1 MSATFPA
8 ASLKKWS
15 PEQAAE
21 LSPLEAL
28 AYRSNLLGSNRA
40 IANYGGGNTSA
51 KLREVDHVGREL
63 EVLWVKGSGSDLAT
77 IGADGFTGLRLAEI
91 LPLADRDAMTDEEMV
106 AYLARCQLAPAMPR
120 ASIETLLHAFIPAAH
135 VDHTHPDTIGAIVG
149 AVDGERMA
157 EECFGSEAV
166 WIPYIRP
173 GFALSKLVARGGR
186 RAARGQVRAAREA
199 RPRDVGRHARGVLR
213 GDARSRE
220 PRGGIRRGA
229 RPRPAAAPAA
239 AALDAARRDELL
251 AAVLPALRGA
261 VSVDGPRI
269 LQLDTSPAVLDFV
282 CAEGAAELSQIGAA
296 CPDHLVH
303 TKRRPLWV
311 DFDPA
316 RDDAEALRERLVE
329 GVRAFHERERA
340 YFEAEPGPDDRV
352 LDPSPRVVLVQG
364 VGMVSVGRTLKAAR
378 LSRDLYH
385 RAIAVMSGASALGG
399 FVSLTDAES
408 FAVEYW
414 PLELYKL
421 SLAPPPREFEGK
433 VAFITG
439 AAGGIG
445 GSTARALA
453 ELGACVVATD
463 IDLDRV
469 QLVAESLG
477 DNAVALRTDVTDERS
492 VAESYRLAV
501 ARLRRDRRGRLE
513 RRDRRERA
521 DRGDDAGALGA
532 QPRGARRAATS

>member
-8 ASLKKWS
+8 ASQKKWS

-51 KLREVDHVGREL
+51 KLREVDHVGREI

-91 LPLADRDAMTDEEMV
+91 APLAEREAMSDEEMV
-106 AYLARCQLAPAMPR
+106 AYLARCQLAPGMPR

-135 VDHTHPDTIGAIVG
+135 VDHTHPDTVGAIVG

-173 GFALSKLVARGGR
+173 GFALSKLVAEAVADRPEARFVLLAKHGLVTWGDTPEASYEATLEAVS
-186 RAARGQVRAAREA
+186 RAAAFVEEHGN
-199 RPRDVGRHARGVLR
+199 G
-213 GDARSRE
+213 
-220 PRGGIRRGA
+220 
-229 RPRPAAAPAA
+229 RPAATPRPSRSTPSA
-239 AALDAARRDELL
+239 RDELL

-282 CAEGAAELSQIGAA
+282 CADGAAELSQIGAA

-311 DFDPA
+311 DFDPEQRRRRGAA
-316 RDDAEALRERLVE
+316 RTARRGRAGVPREGARLLR
-329 GVRAFHERERA
+329 G
-340 YFEAEPGPDDRV
+340 EPGPRRPAV
-352 LDPSPRVVLVQG
+352 RPEPAGRARAGSRHGRRSGARSRRRGSRAISTTAPSP
-364 VGMVSVGRTLKAAR
+364 
-378 LSRDLYH
+378 
-385 RAIAVMSGASALGG
+385 
-399 FVSLTDAES
+399 
-408 FAVEYW
+408 
-414 PLELYKL
+414 
-421 SLAPPPREFEGK
+421 
-433 VAFITG
+433 
-439 AAGGIG
+439 
-445 GSTARALA
+445 
-453 ELGACVVATD
+453 
-463 IDLDRV
+463 
-469 QLVAESLG
+469 
-477 DNAVALRTDVTDERS
+477 
-492 VAESYRLAV
+492 
-501 ARLRRDRRGRLE
+501 
-513 RRDRRERA
+513 
-521 DRGDDAGALGA
+521 
-532 QPRGARRAATS
+532 